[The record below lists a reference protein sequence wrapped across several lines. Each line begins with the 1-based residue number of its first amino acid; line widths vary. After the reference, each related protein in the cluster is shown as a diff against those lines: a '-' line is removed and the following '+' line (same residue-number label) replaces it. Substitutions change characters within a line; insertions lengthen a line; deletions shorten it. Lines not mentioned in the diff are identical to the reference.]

1 MSGADKDAPGSLL
14 GFIGQLRKAG
24 ISYRLHTVRDAVM
37 VVVNV
42 PGERWEMEFFEDGE
56 VEVER
61 FVSQGVDG
69 ATPEALGAMIE
80 EHGG

>member
-1 MSGADKDAPGSLL
+1 MNTATQNALGSLL
-14 GFIGQLRKAG
+14 AFVRQLEEAG

-37 VVVNV
+37 VVVDV
-42 PGERWEMEFFEDGE
+42 PGERWEVEFFEDGE

-69 ATPEALGAMIE
+69 ATPEALGAMIA